1 MEKIKKSYFGSV
13 PINNVVLPTIT
24 PITTL
29 LCDEFIQST
38 HKMRIIT
45 SDITYLFNQ
54 MRLDNIGTD
63 NINKWLIS
71 LTPTQSQ
78 SITKNM
84 SDDDILSFV
93 KSRHIQSASEL
104 LSWSEFLQ
112 RQINSS
118 RASDNFD
125 TSSKDDTIKFDD
137 NNNNNDV

>member
-38 HKMRIIT
+38 HTMRIIT
-45 SDITYLFNQ
+45 SDINYLFNQ
-54 MRLDNIGTD
+54 MRLDNIGLD
-63 NINKWLIS
+63 NINKWLSS
-71 LTPTQSQ
+71 LTTTQSQ
-78 SITKNM
+78 SITNNM
-84 SDDDILSFV
+84 SDDDILAFV

-104 LSWSEFLQ
+104 LAWSEFLQ

-118 RASDNFD
+118 RLSDNVD

-137 NNNNNDV
+137 NNDNNDV

>member
-1 MEKIKKSYFGSV
+1 MEKIKKSYFGLV

-38 HKMRIIT
+38 HKLRIIT
-45 SDITYLFNQ
+45 SDINYLFNQ
-54 MRLDNIGTD
+54 MRLDNIGLD
-63 NINKWLIS
+63 NINKWLSS

-84 SDDDILSFV
+84 SDDDILAFV

-118 RASDNFD
+118 RVSDNVD
-125 TSSKDDTIKFDD
+125 NSSKNETINFVD
-137 NNNNNDV
+137 NNVNSDV